1 MAPVESVLSPRPT
14 TDLKSDARR
23 TLVLGLSV
31 FAAFAAVSTQMVRLA
46 LRDHHKPTIA
56 RLDATANHF
65 SRPDIVDRRGRLLA
79 TDVGLPTM
87 FADPSTIHRV
97 DETIEKLSQVFPGL
111 NTAQN
116 RKALSNRKSK
126 YVLLRRSVSPG
137 LAEQVHAMG
146 LPGIH
151 FKYESRRGY
160 PAGRV
165 AGHVLGA
172 VDGSNKGTLGIE
184 RFLNSDPGVRH
195 VHGARVNAEKALRLS
210 IDMSAQFAIEQ
221 ELVNAIGKYKAEAA
235 TSIVID
241 VDTGEVLSAVS
252 VPRVDPS
259 EINELLDRKRR
270 NRFADDVYELGSVFK
285 PITIAMALETGVASP
300 HARIDV
306 SEPLRFGKFTIKDP
320 HRDDTR
326 LSLTQVLVYSSNVGS
341 GILAGVTGA
350 KKQRAFLARLGLID
364 AVDFPDIKTAP
375 PKLPRFW
382 GKAATATIGYGHGI
396 SVSPLQFAIA
406 NASLVNG
413 GYRVRPTFLA
423 QSRQDAV
430 NRATRVLKQS
440 TSDQVRRM
448 LRENVRYGTGK
459 LAAVPGYDVGGK
471 TGTAD
476 LVNKGVYD
484 GKSVI
489 TSFLAAFPIRQP
501 RYLVLTTLFDPMPG
515 RAKKARSAAKNA
527 APLTGRI
534 IQRIAPLLGVARVKR
549 S

>member
-1 MAPVESVLSPRPT
+1 MASVHSVLSPRPKAA
-14 TDLKSDARR
+14 LKSAARR

-31 FAAFAAVSTQMVRLA
+31 FVAFAAVSTQMIRLA

-79 TDVGLPTM
+79 TDVVLPTM

-97 DETIEKLSQVFPGL
+97 DETIERLSQIFPGL
-111 NTAQN
+111 DTPLN

-126 YVLLRRSVSPG
+126 YVLLRRSVSPA
-137 LAEQVHAMG
+137 LAEQIHAMG

-221 ELVNAIGKYKAEAA
+221 ELTTAIGRYKAEAA
-235 TSIVID
+235 TAVVID

-252 VPRVDPS
+252 VPGVDPS
-259 EINELLDRKRR
+259 EIEELLDRKRR

-285 PITIAMALETGVASP
+285 PITIAMALETGVASAR
-300 HARIDV
+300 ARIDV
-306 SEPLRFGKFTIKDP
+306 K
-320 HRDDTR
+320 R

-364 AVDFPDIKTAP
+364 AIDLPEIKTAP

-396 SVSPLQFAIA
+396 SVSPLQFAVA
-406 NASLVNG
+406 SASLVNG
-413 GYRVRPTFLA
+413 GYRIRPTFLV
-423 QSRQDAV
+423 QSRQEAI
-430 NRATRVLKQS
+430 NRAERELKPS
-440 TSDQVRRM
+440 TSDQIRRM
-448 LRENVRYGTGK
+448 LRENVRNGTGK

-476 LVNKGVYD
+476 LARKGIYD
-484 GKSVI
+484 GKSVN
-489 TSFLAAFPIRQP
+489 TSFLAAYPMRKP
-501 RYLVLTTLFDPMPG
+501 RFLVLTTLFDPMPG
-515 RAKKARSAAKNA
+515 QAKKERSAGKNA
-527 APLTGRI
+527 APVTGRI
-534 IQRIAPLLGVARVKR
+534 IQRIAPLLGVRR
-549 S
+549 LTRG